1 MTRGRALVVG
11 SGPNGLA
18 AAIRLAEAGRRVLVL
33 EAAPAAGG
41 GLATAELTLPGFRH
55 DVASAVHPL
64 AVASPA
70 FDRLPLPRYGL
81 RWAHPP
87 LPLVHPLPDGRSVA
101 LHRDLTATAEALD
114 AAHAGD
120 GARWRALAGPLLAA
134 GPALSRTVLAP
145 FPPLRGGLALVRR
158 LGPAASMDLVRVA
171 LMAAADLAAERLRDE
186 GAQAWFVATAMH
198 GDVPPDAAGSAIAGL
213 WLGVLGHLVGWP
225 SPRGGAAR
233 LAEALVAHLESLG
246 GRVRTGAPVE
256 RALVRRGRV
265 AGARLAGGE
274 RVSGD
279 VMVCDLTP
287 AGLLRVAGHALPEA
301 YAERLAAFRHG
312 PGTLKVDWALA
323 EAIPWTAPEAR
334 RAGTVHVGGDLADLL
349 AAADALRA
357 GRVPERPFV
366 ILGQQSLADPLRAP
380 EGRHTG
386 WAYTRIPAGLDPAGE
401 GAALAALEAQ
411 VERFAPGF
419 GERVLARHVM
429 ASADLEARDAN
440 LVGGD
445 VGGGSQALDQLL
457 FRPIAAASPYRTP
470 LPGLYLGSA
479 STWPGGGVHG
489 VGGDAAARAVL
500 RDARPGLGRARRRMT
515 TS

>member
-1 MTRGRALVVG
+1 
-11 SGPNGLA
+11 
-18 AAIRLAEAGRRVLVL
+18 
-33 EAAPAAGG
+33 
-41 GLATAELTLPGFRH
+41 
-55 DVASAVHPL
+55 
-64 AVASPA
+64 
-70 FDRLPLPRYGL
+70 
-81 RWAHPP
+81 
-87 LPLVHPLPDGRSVA
+87 
-101 LHRDLTATAEALD
+101 
-114 AAHAGD
+114 
-120 GARWRALAGPLLAA
+120 
-134 GPALSRTVLAP
+134 
-145 FPPLRGGLALVRR
+145 
-158 LGPAASMDLVRVA
+158 MDLVRVA

-457 FRPIAAASPYRTP
+457 FRPMAAASPYRTP